1 MAKHMAKP
9 GEVRY
14 DPFASSDAADIA
26 SQLPASSPDE
36 TMQFIIAAD
45 ESRRL
50 MAVREAARG
59 PEMTAAGAKSD
70 GEGDLRPHRGYRP
83 YRQRAPLRGFQGR
96 RTRRNHARCRCGP
109 A

>member
-50 MAVREAARG
+50 MAVREAR
-59 PEMTAAGAKSD
+59 
-70 GEGDLRPHRGYRP
+70 
-83 YRQRAPLRGFQGR
+83 
-96 RTRRNHARCRCGP
+96 
-109 A
+109 